1 MSARRLTLL
10 DHAIGEIDRAINV
23 LCATPHARRAHPGT
37 PDGDSAAGGPAAG
50 GPAGGGPA
58 GGGPAGGGPVAGA
71 PAAGGTAADGSAE
84 GEAPA
89 TALSAGA
96 RTKAARLMRVNHAG
110 EVAAQALYRGQ
121 ALTARDPGTA
131 RSMRQ
136 AAAEEMDHLAWCDER
151 LKQLNGHSSL
161 LNPLWYAGSFFI
173 GSVAG
178 TLGDRA
184 SLGFIAE
191 TEKQVESHL
200 RDHLDRLPP
209 EDRRSR
215 AILEQMTHDEVQHG
229 VNAAALG
236 GKDLPLWLK
245 GAMHLTSKLM
255 TRGSYW
261 I

>member
-1 MSARRLTLL
+1 MNPRTLTLV
-10 DHAIGEIDRAINV
+10 DQAIGEIDRAINV
-23 LCATPHARRAHPGT
+23 LWATPRARRPPPEAPA
-37 PDGDSAAGGPAAG
+37 GDSAAGVPAAG
-50 GPAGGGPA
+50 E
-58 GGGPAGGGPVAGA
+58 
-71 PAAGGTAADGSAE
+71 PAAGVPAAGV
-84 GEAPA
+84 PA
-89 TALSAGA
+89 GDEAGA
-96 RTKAARLMRVNHAG
+96 APLSEHARAEAARLMRVNHAG

-131 RSMRQ
+131 RSMHQ

-151 LKQLNGHSSL
+151 LKQLNGRSSL
-161 LNPLWYAGSFFI
+161 LNPLWYAGSFLI

-178 TLGDRA
+178 ILGDRA

-191 TEKQVESHL
+191 TERQVESHL
-200 RDHLDRLPP
+200 RNHLDRLPP

-215 AILEQMTHDEVQHG
+215 AILEQMTHDEIQHG

-261 I
+261 L